1 MNRKIKNVIMITI
14 ILVVCVLSYFTMTGA
29 VKSSRQNNGTFEND
43 FGGTPPNFN
52 NGEFSKEDMEERPSK
67 DFQEGE
73 MPNLENLPKNF
84 EDGEI
89 PNIEELPENFENG
102 EMPNFD
108 EMPENFEENFKNGN
122 LSKGQFKQN
131 ISAIYYILFAV
142 EGLIISVLLIYLIM
156 SKFNSKTLKETLDTS
171 KNIIVFIILVLIITI
186 GLTAVQSVLA
196 NNVFATNNMPQ
207 FENRQRPNNNTNNSN
222 NTIDTTDKDET
233 NQI

>member
-1 MNRKIKNVIMITI
+1 MSRKIKNVIMITI

-52 NGEFSKEDMEERPSK
+52 NDEVLKEDMEERPSR
-67 DFQEGE
+67 DFQNGE
-73 MPNLENLPKNF
+73 IPNLENLPEDF
-84 EDGEI
+84 ENGEI

-142 EGLIISVLLIYLIM
+142 EGLIISALLIYLIM
-156 SKFNSKTLKETLDTS
+156 SKFNSKTLKETLGTS

-196 NNVFATNNMPQ
+196 KNVFATNNMPQ
-207 FENRQRPNNNTNNSN
+207 FENRQRPSNNTNQ
-222 NTIDTTDKDET
+222 TTDEENNDKT